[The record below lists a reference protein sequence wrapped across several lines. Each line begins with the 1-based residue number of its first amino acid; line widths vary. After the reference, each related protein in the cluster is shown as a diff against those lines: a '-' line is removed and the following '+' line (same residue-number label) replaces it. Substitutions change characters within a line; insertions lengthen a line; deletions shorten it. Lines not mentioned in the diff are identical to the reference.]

1 MDPIGFALEH
11 FDADGTWRTVSDGV
25 PVDASGSLPD
35 GTRFEGVAG
44 LRALLV
50 GHKEDFA
57 RTLTAKLLAYAIGR
71 GIEHTDQPAVRRIV
85 RDAAAREYRWSAI
98 VSGIVKSVPFSMA
111 TARGE
116 ASGVV
121 RNVRN

>member
-1 MDPIGFALEH
+1 MDPIGFALEN

-35 GTRFEGVAG
+35 GTRFEGVEG
-44 LRALLV
+44 LRSLLV
-50 GHKEDFA
+50 THKEDFA

-71 GIEHTDQPAVRRIV
+71 GIEYHDLPAVRRIV
-85 RDAAAREYRWSAI
+85 RDAAAQEYRWSAVIRGI
-98 VSGIVKSVPFSMA
+98 VSSAPFSMS

-116 ASGVV
+116 SQ
-121 RNVRN
+121 